1 MATRDRLDSRAV
13 VSRLRND
20 NNRSS
25 ALFLQNQ
32 IGEGTLNA
40 NSIVGSPPSFPI
52 IRTGGRKPVTG
63 ITRLGSGVSTS
74 KEFIVAPKLSR
85 FLPNTQYNPFV
96 SMHEAGEVSGQTMLT
111 KNIPLGTYLSGETQK
126 TNFDNIK
133 LQDLGE
139 MLKYAYVQAE
149 MLKAARSRPEF
160 QGYDI
165 KVEDGIYV
173 YEDVETRTAGDLADY
188 GAYAR
193 AISYTVKYF
202 KTGETDILKTFQ
214 LAEYWAG
221 LPWYGKIQVDYYT
234 FEGDTKIRTFLI
246 LPELNNAYN
255 GNWTRRLNTSFNLK
269 TMSETLLLL
278 DIS

>member
-1 MATRDRLDSRAV
+1 MATRNRLDSRAV

-20 NNRSS
+20 NNRSN

-173 YEDVETRTAGDLADY
+173 YEDIETRTVGDLADY

-246 LPELNNAYN
+246 LPELDNTYN